1 MEVVEYEQEDGVRP
15 FKQWFDSLDS
25 YHALKV
31 RTAVTRMGKGNF
43 SNIKSVGN
51 GVSER
56 RVDFGPGYRIY
67 FAKDGN
73 RLIILLGGGT
83 KKRQQSDINKA
94 KECWKHYK
102 KRKQKSSKSVK

>member
-31 RTAVTRMGKGNF
+31 RTAVTRMEKENF

-51 GVSER
+51 GVNER
-56 RVDFGPGYRIY
+56 RVDFGAGYRIY

-73 RLIILLGGGT
+73 RLIVLLGGGT
-83 KKRQQSDINKA
+83 KKRQQS
-94 KECWKHYK
+94 
-102 KRKQKSSKSVK
+102 

>member
-1 MEVVEYEQEDGVRP
+1 ME
-15 FKQWFDSLDS
+15 
-25 YHALKV
+25 
-31 RTAVTRMGKGNF
+31 KGNF

-51 GVSER
+51 GVNER

-94 KECWKHYK
+94 KKCWEHYK
-102 KRKQKSSKSVK
+102 KRKQKSSKSVKINQAKNLGETNAINA